1 MQGFAIDYCSKEE
14 AQIIAVERRSDGDDD
29 GDGAPFA
36 ASGHSPVLVG
46 RSLAPL
52 LLFAYRSTL
61 KNKKFSQLVVIFHNN
76 HLDVIFALLRLIEE

>member
-1 MQGFAIDYCSKEE
+1 MQGFSIDYCSKEE

-61 KNKKFSQLVVIFHNN
+61 KKKKILSACCDFSQQSS
-76 HLDVIFALLRLIEE
+76 